1 VGALR
6 QGPVITLE
14 KWKIILY
21 VCLERGI
28 AMSELAELKE
38 GGSRYTYADMLE
50 WDENY
55 RAEII
60 DGALFVAEPPAT
72 YHQDISMQLSIQ
84 IGNFLKGKTA
94 KVFAGPF
101 GVRLFPKD
109 DLSDSTVLEPD
120 ITVVCDLSKLDKRGC
135 NGAPDMIIE
144 ILSPSNTPHDL
155 VYKFNKYL
163 KAGVREYWTVD
174 GDSKSVQVH
183 ILDQSNAQPRYITS
197 LYGVFDPANPESVD
211 GPDTVPVSV
220 LPGCVID
227 LKEVFVE

>member
-1 VGALR
+1 M
-6 QGPVITLE
+6 P
-14 KWKIILY
+14 
-21 VCLERGI
+21 
-28 AMSELAELKE
+28 ELAGLKE
-38 GGSRYTYADMLE
+38 DKSRYTYADMLE
-50 WDENY
+50 WDEGY

-60 DGALFVAEPPAT
+60 DGVLYAADPPAT
-72 YHQDISMQLSIQ
+72 YHQGIVVELLFQLKS
-84 IGNFLKGKTA
+84 FLKGKSA
-94 KVFAGPF
+94 KVFPGPF
-101 GVRLFPKD
+101 GVRLFPKE

-174 GDSKSVQVH
+174 GDSKSAQVH
-183 ILDQSNAQPRYITS
+183 ILDNSAAQPRYITS
-197 LYGVFDPANPESVD
+197 LYGVFDPANPDSVD
-211 GPDTVPVSV
+211 GPDAVPVSV

-227 LKEVFVE
+227 LKEVFAG

>member
-1 VGALR
+1 ML
-6 QGPVITLE
+6 
-14 KWKIILY
+14 
-21 VCLERGI
+21 
-28 AMSELAELKE
+28 ELAEVNGYE
-38 GGSRYTYADMLE
+38 DHYTYADMLE
-50 WDENY
+50 WDEGY

-60 DGALFVAEPPAT
+60 DGILYAADPPET

-84 IGNFLKGKTA
+84 IGNFLKETQGVSGKPG

-101 GVRLFPKD
+101 GVRLFPKE
-109 DLSDSTVLEPD
+109 DLSDNTVLEPD

-144 ILSPSNTPHDL
+144 ILSPSNTQHDM

-174 GDSKSVQVH
+174 GDSKTVQVH
-183 ILDQSNAQPRYITS
+183 LLDQSNAQPRYVTS
-197 LYGVFDPANPESVD
+197 LYGVFDPANPETVD

-227 LKEVFVE
+227 LKEVFAG